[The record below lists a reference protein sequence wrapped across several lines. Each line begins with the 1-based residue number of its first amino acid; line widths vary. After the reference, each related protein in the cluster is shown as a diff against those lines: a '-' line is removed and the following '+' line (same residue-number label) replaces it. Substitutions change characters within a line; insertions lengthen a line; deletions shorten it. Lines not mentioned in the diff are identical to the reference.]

1 MNEILGIDLGTSSVK
16 ALIVRDGEIIAKA
29 KAGYD
34 EISPEGWYAALCRA
48 LRTLD
53 LSRIAAVG
61 LSSQVGTYIIDG
73 RDVIGW
79 NAPIGREEL
88 CELTARYT
96 KADFIREIAMPHP
109 QIISYPLPRLL
120 HITRHYGAR
129 AVCQPKDFLCQK
141 LTGRL
146 VSDPWSWRGLY
157 HPARGMSDF
166 FLRELGITAALPP
179 ILPPDAIAGEI
190 HAPETGI
197 PDGTPLHIGMNDYY
211 CSLLGMGVTEGDLFD
226 ITGTSE
232 HLGSIGPQLYPDTPM
247 VSGPYLHGFVHYGV
261 TASGGPSM
269 DFGMENFGFTDV
281 DIRRSLDRRAPI
293 FLPYLGGERAPIFD
307 SDARGSFFGISAGC
321 DRRDLAYAVLEGNVF
336 SLYSIYQAL
345 GEPACRRM
353 LVSGGAAKDPVLGQL
368 KADLF
373 GCPVHALREGD
384 TSALGAA
391 ILAGAERPQGDIVC
405 YPPGGLRERLLP
417 RYTIYASLYPAL
429 KTKFKQWKETIK

>member
-1 MNEILGIDLGTSSVK
+1 MNEIRGIDLGTSSVK
-16 ALIVRDGEIIAKA
+16 ALIVRDGAIIAKA

-53 LSRIAAVG
+53 LTRITAVG

-157 HPARGMSDF
+157 HPHSR
-166 FLRELGITAALPP
+166 
-179 ILPPDAIAGEI
+179 
-190 HAPETGI
+190 
-197 PDGTPLHIGMNDYY
+197 
-211 CSLLGMGVTEGDLFD
+211 CS
-226 ITGTSE
+226 
-232 HLGSIGPQLYPDTPM
+232 
-247 VSGPYLHGFVHYGV
+247 
-261 TASGGPSM
+261 
-269 DFGMENFGFTDV
+269 
-281 DIRRSLDRRAPI
+281 
-293 FLPYLGGERAPIFD
+293 
-307 SDARGSFFGISAGC
+307 
-321 DRRDLAYAVLEGNVF
+321 
-336 SLYSIYQAL
+336 
-345 GEPACRRM
+345 
-353 LVSGGAAKDPVLGQL
+353 
-368 KADLF
+368 
-373 GCPVHALREGD
+373 
-384 TSALGAA
+384 
-391 ILAGAERPQGDIVC
+391 
-405 YPPGGLRERLLP
+405 
-417 RYTIYASLYPAL
+417 
-429 KTKFKQWKETIK
+429 